1 MKRKILAF
9 SIILC
14 LSVTFLSC
22 SSKVNNSFTFKNL
35 AAGDVYVNFRG
46 TVIKVIA
53 GGESVIKEIPQ
64 GTYSYNTTYEVPSGA
79 TSSSSTGPLSGT
91 VVMKAGTKILLIYSS
106 VFEQSN
112 YKIGATI
119 SSSDDEN
126 PPTLTGP

>member
-1 MKRKILAF
+1 MKHKILAL
-9 SIILC
+9 SIILS

-46 TVIKVIA
+46 TVVKVIA

-64 GTYSYNTTYEVPSGA
+64 GTYSYNTTYEVPAGA
-79 TSSSSTGPLSGT
+79 TSSSSSGPLSGT

-126 PPTLTGP
+126 PSTLTGP